1 MGASRL
7 RRWVAHPIFHLSGMG
22 MGTGMGMRACNGA
35 TEHPRRHSVKLFGS
49 KAAGWGGFRCGN
61 GS

>member
-7 RRWVAHPIFHLSGMG
+7 RGWVAHPVFHPSG
-22 MGTGMGMRACNGA
+22 MGTGMGMRGCDGA
-35 TEHPRRHSVKLFGS
+35 TEHPRRHSAKLFGS
-49 KAAGWGGFRCGN
+49 KAAGRGGFRCGN